1 MLNTLRP
8 AFVLI
13 VLLTGITGLA
23 YPFAM
28 TGAAQ
33 LVFPSQANGSLIEK
47 NGTVVG
53 SALIG
58 QAFTSDRY
66 FHGRPSATT
75 GADPA
80 DASKTVPQP
89 YNAANSMGSNLG
101 PTNPALMDR
110 VKGDMAALK
119 AENPGAAVPVDL
131 VTTSASGLDPDI
143 SPEAALFQV
152 PRIAKARGLNEDV
165 LRRLVTHETDERTF
179 GLLGEPKVN
188 VLALNLALD
197 RFAGAK

>member
-8 AFVLI
+8 AFVLV
-13 VLLTGITGLA
+13 VLLTALTGLA
-23 YPFAM
+23 YPLAM

-33 LVFPSQANGSLIEK
+33 LIFPAQANGSLIEK

-58 QAFTSDRY
+58 QAFTSERY

-101 PTNPALMDR
+101 PTNPALFER

-119 AENPGAAVPVDL
+119 GENPGAAVPVDL

-143 SPEAALFQV
+143 SPDAALFQV
-152 PRIAKARGLNEDV
+152 PRIAKARGVNEDV
-165 LRRLVTHETDERTF
+165 LHRLVAQTTQEPTF
-179 GLLGEPKVN
+179 GLLGEPRVN

>member
-8 AFVLI
+8 AFVLV
-13 VLLTGITGLA
+13 VLLTALTGLA
-23 YPFAM
+23 YPLAM

-33 LVFPSQANGSLIEK
+33 IIFPAQANGSLIEK

-58 QAFTSDRY
+58 QAFTSERY

-89 YNAANSMGSNLG
+89 YNASNSMGSNLG
-101 PTNPALMDR
+101 PTNPALFER

-119 AENPGAAVPVDL
+119 GENPGAAVPVDL

-143 SPEAALFQV
+143 SPDAALFQV
-152 PRIAKARGLNEDV
+152 PRIAKARGVNEDV
-165 LRRLVTHETDERTF
+165 LHRLVAQTTQEPTF
-179 GLLGEPKVN
+179 GLLGEPRVN

>member
-8 AFVLI
+8 AFVLV
-13 VLLTGITGLA
+13 VLLTALTGLA
-23 YPFAM
+23 YPLAM

-33 LVFPSQANGSLIEK
+33 LIFPAQANGSLIEK

-58 QAFTSDRY
+58 QAFTSERY

-89 YNAANSMGSNLG
+89 YNASNSMGSNLG
-101 PTNPALMDR
+101 PTNPALFER

-165 LRRLVTHETDERTF
+165 LHRLVAQTTQEPTF
-179 GLLGEPKVN
+179 GLLGEPRVN

>member
-8 AFVLI
+8 AFVLV
-13 VLLTGITGLA
+13 VLLTALTGLA
-23 YPFAM
+23 YPLAM

-33 LVFPSQANGSLIEK
+33 LIFPAQANGSLIEK

-58 QAFTSDRY
+58 QAFTSERY

-89 YNAANSMGSNLG
+89 YNASNSMGSNLG
-101 PTNPALMDR
+101 PTNPALFER

-143 SPEAALFQV
+143 SPDAALFQV

-165 LRRLVTHETDERTF
+165 LHRLVAQTTQEPTF
-179 GLLGEPKVN
+179 GLLGEPRVN